1 MWFHQRL
8 ELPTVS
14 SSYDWKMEKESSSKG
29 SFGASRTVLSKA
41 FDCVPHELMIAK
53 LDGYGFDLKALIL
66 VFNYLPNTKQRV
78 KINSSYNDWY
88 DLVIGV
94 SQRSILGPLLFII
107 FIYDW
112 FYFEEML
119 KLQTTVMTTLRIVLV
134 MILQAMLMTTLRIV
148 LVMTLQATLMITL
161 CIVLVMVLQ
170 TTPITTLRIVV
181 VNWFWFE
188 IWYWRKQSLQK
199 GNPEA

>member
-1 MWFHQRL
+1 MWFPQRL

-14 SSYDWKMEKESSSKG
+14 SGYGWKMEKESSSKG
-29 SFGASRTVLSKA
+29 SFGASRAVLSKA

-66 VFNYLPNTKQRV
+66 VFNYLPNTKQRF

-94 SQRSILGPLLFII
+94 SQGSILGPLLFII

-112 FYFEEML
+112 FFVEIASYSDDNTPYCASHDIASYVDDNTPHCASHDIASYADDNSL
-119 KLQTTVMTTLRIVLV
+119 YCASYGVANYADNNTPYCGSQL
-134 MILQAMLMTTLRIV
+134 IL
-148 LVMTLQATLMITL
+148 
-161 CIVLVMVLQ
+161 
-170 TTPITTLRIVV
+170 
-181 VNWFWFE
+181 
-188 IWYWRKQSLQK
+188 IWNLILT
-199 GNPEA
+199 